1 MRKLALI
8 LLFVSSLSYAGK
20 VAVISKTR
28 ATKLKGKETTDDLYF
43 NPVLDSL
50 GRWVVSEEEIEQ
62 LTDSNYLYLK
72 ALPLIEFAKPRDTL
86 SIFNP

>member
-62 LTDSNYLYLK
+62 STDSNYLYLK
-72 ALPLIEFAKPRDTL
+72 ALPLIEFAKPRDT
-86 SIFNP
+86 IKAW

>member
-72 ALPLIEFAKPRDTL
+72 ALPLIEFAKPRDT
-86 SIFNP
+86 IKIW

>member
-28 ATKLKGKETTDDLYF
+28 ATKLKGIETTDDLYF

-62 LTDSNYLYLK
+62 LTDSDYLYLK
-72 ALPLIEFAKPRDTL
+72 ALPLIEFAKPRDT
-86 SIFNP
+86 IKAW